1 MAGTE
6 LMFSRLQAKTLS
18 IGDVKPMAVFEAYT
32 HKTGLF
38 RGEAKKDQFPDA
50 FVFECLKA
58 EATKDDPLVI
68 VSDDGDFEGP
78 SNDANYI
85 SHIKSI
91 SDLFTALGL
100 TTDEVPDVGSF
111 LEASYEEVIRAVDKE
126 LNGWGLQVSDV
137 EDADIDESSVK
148 NVEFLKFATFRAAGE
163 RQEIL
168 VIGRVKME
176 VNVSYTHPDWDGPM
190 YDSEDKVLIPF
201 DNVSGERD

>member
-1 MAGTE
+1 
-6 LMFSRLQAKTLS
+6 
-18 IGDVKPMAVFEAYT
+18 
-32 HKTGLF
+32 
-38 RGEAKKDQFPDA
+38 
-50 FVFECLKA
+50 
-58 EATKDDPLVI
+58 
-68 VSDDGDFEGP
+68 
-78 SNDANYI
+78 
-85 SHIKSI
+85 
-91 SDLFTALGL
+91 
-100 TTDEVPDVGSF
+100 VPDVGSF